1 MIFNLAPNV
10 AAASARDAA
19 RLFFPTRRLLSK
31 RRVRKLAAT
40 ESHEQRDALLRMWS
54 RDLLE
59 ALDLRIEAGGL
70 EHVGKGPF
78 IVMSLHESLVDV
90 PVLIDQLRL
99 PLTFVARAEL
109 ERELPIKGFLEA
121 SGQILIRPE
130 APDSRRIML
139 RGAAQMA
146 AQGRSVA
153 IFPQGSVLGI
163 ETAFRSGLL
172 SLAQQL
178 DLPVLPVALWGA
190 AAAWQYPFSPSVRR
204 GVDVRME
211 VLEPRRLGSAE
222 ELRVVER
229 EMKQLALADSRVVP
243 RRYVPERDG
252 FWDGFKFEVDSDFAE
267 VAAAVAAH
275 RESAAIS

>member
-10 AAASARDAA
+10 ATASVRDAA
-19 RLFFPTRRLLSK
+19 RLLLPTRRLLSK
-31 RRVRKLAAT
+31 RRVRQLAAT
-40 ESHEQRDALLRMWS
+40 ESHEQRDELLRGWS
-54 RDLLE
+54 RDLLD

-70 EHVGKGPF
+70 EQVGAGPF
-78 IVMSLHESLVDV
+78 IVLSLHESLVDV
-90 PVLIDQLRL
+90 LVLIDQLPL

-109 ERELPIKGFLEA
+109 ERELPIKGLLEA
-121 SGQILIRPE
+121 SGQILISPE
-130 APDSRRIML
+130 ASDSRRAML

-172 SLAQQL
+172 SLAEQL
-178 DLPVLPVALWGA
+178 DLPVLPVALWGT
-190 AAAWQYPFSPSVRR
+190 AAAWQHPFSPSVRR

-222 ELRVVER
+222 ELRALER
-229 EMKQLALADSRVVP
+229 EMKQLALADSRVMP
-243 RRYVPERDG
+243 RRYLPERDG
-252 FWDGFKFEVDSDFAE
+252 FWDGFKFEIDSDFAD

-275 RESAAIS
+275 RESARIS